1 VSATAVAEEAKPV
14 RIGVPTSVQLQ
25 VGRDT
30 LTAIKM
36 AVDEVNKKGGVLGRK
51 LEFVSADETENP
63 ETGINA
69 IRKLVADEKVD
80 VLIGG
85 YTSGVTL
92 AQLPH
97 IAAAKMIYLGVGAAS
112 PSITNKVKTDYDH
125 LFLQR
130 DVYDYKLDYELSII
144 GYYCNY
150 MNFDLIKAC
159 MKVLACSMVDEST
172 IKNVLSNYKFY
183 TTSLIEKGLYNNNVK
198 VLKTIGETLDINKTD
213 FVSST
218 PSLCLNENGELE
230 FVD

>member
-1 VSATAVAEEAKPV
+1 MNEPPLWGDNIAGQGDSMAIHSWRVPRWSVRLLASLFILLGLSVSATVDAQETKPI

-63 ETGINA
+63 ETGISA

-92 AQLPH
+92 AQ
-97 IAAAKMIYLGVGAAS
+97 
-112 PSITNKVKTDYDH
+112 
-125 LFLQR
+125 
-130 DVYDYKLDYELSII
+130 
-144 GYYCNY
+144 
-150 MNFDLIKAC
+150 
-159 MKVLACSMVDEST
+159 
-172 IKNVLSNYKFY
+172 
-183 TTSLIEKGLYNNNVK
+183 
-198 VLKTIGETLDINKTD
+198 
-213 FVSST
+213 
-218 PSLCLNENGELE
+218 
-230 FVD
+230 